1 MKDLHH
7 VAIAVQ
13 NVDGLDVNLLHI
25 SIMKTFTTF
34 GKGRHTDNMCVMAIQ
49 SMASVTVP
57 AVIKNLMKDIP

>member
-13 NVDGLDVNLLHI
+13 NVDGLDVNLFTHFNHEDL
-25 SIMKTFTTF
+25 TTF

-49 SMASVTVP
+49 SMASVTVRSHQK
-57 AVIKNLMKDIP
+57 IL